1 MANTAQWNELEAHF
15 RHQATLVRRFERA
28 NAQLI
33 LRMWKTN
40 RNEFGHP
47 LSSFE
52 REARTTISPKG
63 SAMNDPPQ
71 NLKSPSRPTR
81 FTAATK
87 MPFNDA

>member
-1 MANTAQWNELEAHF
+1 MANTAQWNELETHF

-52 REARTTISPKG
+52 REALIERHCELFGTW
-63 SAMNDPPQ
+63 
-71 NLKSPSRPTR
+71 PT
-81 FTAATK
+81 
-87 MPFNDA
+87 